1 MSERVS
7 GPLARQSP
15 ATEIPLRPGLAARY
29 LYLVYILS
37 MFNSRRLS

>member
-7 GPLARQSP
+7 GRSDRQSP
-15 ATEIPLRPGLAARY
+15 ATAIPLRPGLAARY